1 MKRLPDADLRHVLER
16 TEGLWAD
23 ARERRFLLTGGTGF
37 IGRWLAES
45 LVFSNDSLALGLKV
59 TILTRDPEGFRS
71 RAPHLAD
78 HPAVTLLRGDVRRFI
93 FPAGEFAYVLHG
105 AFDSSSRQPVP
116 QDVWDTIVHGTER
129 VLEFAGRC
137 KATGFLLV
145 SSGAVYGPQ
154 PPDITHLSESFPGAP
169 PPAPEFVY
177 GEAKRAAELLSLVAA
192 RELGL
197 SVKIAR
203 GFAFVGP
210 LLPLDAHFAIG
221 NFIADALAKRPI
233 RVLGDGTPCRSYLYA
248 ADLAIWLLTILFRGR
263 PSVPYNVGSERE
275 VTIAAL
281 ARIVAAA
288 VHPPAAVE
296 IAMKPA
302 AGPPHRYVPSTQ
314 RAHEELGLEPW
325 IGLSDSIRRTADW
338 YSVDGLSQ

>member
-1 MKRLPDADLRHVLER
+1 MKRLPDVDLRHVLER
-16 TEGLWAD
+16 TEGLWTD
-23 ARERRFLLTGGTGF
+23 ARERRFFLTGGTGF

-45 LVFSNDSLALGLKV
+45 LVFSNDALALGLRV
-59 TILTRDPEGFRS
+59 TILTRDPDGFRS

-78 HPAVTLLRGDVRRFI
+78 HPAVELLHGDVRRFT
-93 FPAGEFAYVLHG
+93 FPAEEFAYVLHG

-116 QDVWDTIVHGTER
+116 RNVWDTIVHGTER
-129 VLEFAGRC
+129 VLEFAVRC

-154 PPDITHLSESFPGAP
+154 PSDMPRLSESFPGAP

-192 RELGL
+192 REFGL

-210 LLPLDAHFAIG
+210 LLPLEAHFAIG

-233 RVLGDGTPCRSYLYA
+233 RVLGDGSPFRSYLYA

-263 PSVPYNVGSERE
+263 PSIPYNVGSENE
-275 VTIAAL
+275 VTIAEL
-281 ARIVAAA
+281 ARIVASA

-296 IAMKPA
+296 IAVKPA
-302 AGPPHRYVPSTQ
+302 SGPPHRYVPSTQ

-325 IGLSDSIRRTADW
+325 VGLSESIRRTADW
-338 YSVDGLSQ
+338 YSAYGLSR